1 MFRRYIQLVGIGGRV
16 GSIESFS
23 FGMVGFDDEVVSVGI
38 VGSGVVGGFGGT
50 GLGSEPEELKAP
62 SSPSITNSNIRTATI
77 IMAAHITFFLLAL
90 RW

>member
-1 MFRRYIQLVGIGGRV
+1 
-16 GSIESFS
+16 
-23 FGMVGFDDEVVSVGI
+23 MVGFDDEIVSVGI
-38 VGSGVVGGFGGT
+38 VGSGVVGGFGGA